1 LGIIDLSQ
9 GFVDEAI
16 VNLEKSLSMN
26 NADAQ
31 TYFNIT
37 GAYAQRKEFEK
48 ALNSINKCLQL
59 DPKFSRA
66 KAIQQQLES
75 ILNKNEVDE

>member
-9 GFVDEAI
+9 GFIDEAI
-16 VNLEKSLSMN
+16 INLEKSLGMDST
-26 NADAQ
+26 DAQ

-48 ALNSINKCLQL
+48 ALSSINKCLQL
-59 DPKFSRA
+59 DPDFSRA
-66 KAIQQQLES
+66 RIIKQQLES
-75 ILNKNEVDE
+75 ILNRNKFDE